1 MPRQPRKIGN
11 TKIYHCILRGI
22 NKQDIFLDNQD
33 FLKFKKEIIATKEKF
48 SYKLYSYVLMSNHI
62 HLQIKDDHGNLS
74 KIMQSL
80 QIRYADYFNK
90 KYDRVGHLFKDK
102 FKSQCVETDYYILN
116 LQRYIHQ
123 NPIKAGIGT
132 IEEYLWS
139 SYREYIGKNKEQLID
154 KEDIFKLFSMSDTK
168 AVKKFIE
175 FNNEILSLS
184 KSDEILEYEIRKG
197 FNDDE
202 IINLIKKELKINN
215 IQEIQ
220 NYDKNKRNYYLK
232 KAKEIKGCTQ
242 EQLSRILGINIRII
256 QRA

>member
-90 KYDRVGHLFKDK
+90 KYDRVGHLFQDK

-116 LQRYIHQ
+116 LFDNFHIRDYQFQ
-123 NPIKAGIGT
+123 DCFSFLLSGSN
-132 IEEYLWS
+132 L
-139 SYREYIGKNKEQLID
+139 L
-154 KEDIFKLFSMSDTK
+154 KL
-168 AVKKFIE
+168 
-175 FNNEILSLS
+175 
-184 KSDEILEYEIRKG
+184 G
-197 FNDDE
+197 
-202 IINLIKKELKINN
+202 
-215 IQEIQ
+215 
-220 NYDKNKRNYYLK
+220 
-232 KAKEIKGCTQ
+232 
-242 EQLSRILGINIRII
+242 
-256 QRA
+256 